1 MYVPI
6 FHAELSPVVHCNA
19 LLIYYPKYRDDMF
32 RGKLVGKYISRLWRL
47 SNSFR
52 QKPTMIEKKFLQF
65 QHILQYTIHRRG
77 SKFQWKGTTP
87 FSYLNFDYTDINIF
101 IYRLKH
107 STSFIWLLLY
117 FMVIKAAILHFEFVK
132 WCQFLITNKI
142 SNDVYLYDGKRI
154 QNIFKF

>member
-32 RGKLVGKYISRLWRL
+32 GGKLVGKYISRLWRL

-65 QHILQYTIHRRG
+65 QHILKYTIYRRG

-87 FSYLNFDYTDINIF
+87 FSYLNFDYTDINIY
-101 IYRLKH
+101 IYRLKY

-117 FMVIKAAILHFEFVK
+117 FMVIKASV
-132 WCQFLITNKI
+132 LIYIYHNKECDL
-142 SNDVYLYDGKRI
+142 SK
-154 QNIFKF
+154 

>member
-65 QHILQYTIHRRG
+65 QHILQYTTHRRG

-87 FSYLNFDYTDINIF
+87 FSYLNFDYTDINIY
-101 IYRLKH
+101 IH
-107 STSFIWLLLY
+107 CNIPLLLY
-117 FMVIKAAILHFEFVK
+117 ECYCFMVIMVVIFHFELS
-132 WCQFLITNKI
+132 W
-142 SNDVYLYDGKRI
+142 NDV
-154 QNIFKF
+154 NFW

>member
-6 FHAELSPVVHCNA
+6 CHAELSPVVHCNA

-32 RGKLVGKYISRLWRL
+32 GGKLVGKYISRLWRL

-65 QHILQYTIHRRG
+65 QHILQYTTHRRG

-87 FSYLNFDYTDINIF
+87 FSYLNFDYTDINIYISF
-101 IYRLKH
+101 ETFHFFYMT
-107 STSFIWLLLY
+107 STLFY
-117 FMVIKAAILHFEFVK
+117 G
-132 WCQFLITNKI
+132 NK
-142 SNDVYLYDGKRI
+142 GC
-154 QNIFKF
+154 NIAFWIRQIMSIFDNK